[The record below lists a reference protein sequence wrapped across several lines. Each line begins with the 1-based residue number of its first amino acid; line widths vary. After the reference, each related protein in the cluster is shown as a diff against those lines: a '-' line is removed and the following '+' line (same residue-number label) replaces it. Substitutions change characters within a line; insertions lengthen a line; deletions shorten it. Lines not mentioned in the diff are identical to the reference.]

1 MMMQRWAIAV
11 QHLLLLLVWILSALF
26 HVSMVCSFVPLVMW
40 NQRIP
45 LLTPAWRQQQQF
57 GIRMSLGESPSPS
70 STSLED
76 EIKQLRDQAKG
87 MLQSLE
93 DDMTSE
99 TTATSDTTSARTQ
112 RNTPPSTSSNNK
124 SSTSF
129 YLEED
134 EEDLKSTRIRETR
147 RQTLSLL
154 EDTQWRIVFNIG
166 REQGTLC
173 ILYRIFIHLLF
184 LLFTNYKSYN
194 NTKHRDMDASHVGV
208 QWCSFTTDSGCCLY
222 SLAIV

>member
-11 QHLLLLLVWILSALF
+11 QHLLLLVWILSAHF

-45 LLTPAWRQQQQF
+45 LLTPPQQQSR
-57 GIRMSLGESPSPS
+57 IRMSTGDSPPSPSP
-70 STSLED
+70 TSLED

-112 RNTPPSTSSNNK
+112 RHTPPPTSSNNK

-166 REQGTLC
+166 REQGTFC
-173 ILYRIFIHLLF
+173 ILYRIFRHILLF
-184 LLFTNYKSYN
+184 ISTFYKLQIIQQYK
-194 NTKHRDMDASHVGV
+194 T
-208 QWCSFTTDSGCCLY
+208 
-222 SLAIV
+222 